1 MKIPPILEIGGVL
14 ISSDILTECFCC
26 DYEKCK
32 GICCVEGTA
41 GAPVTMDEIAAME
54 DRLDEVWPLLSA
66 SAQSVIDRQG
76 VAYADEEGDMVTS
89 IVCGKECVFAK
100 ENDGCW
106 LCMLEKQY
114 REKNSSFSHSLN
126 FSFSQFLNNMT
137 TIELDMI
144 QTAGLG
150 ALALFVGMI
159 LTRKIAFLQKFC
171 VPSPVS
177 GGIIFSL
184 LTLALYGWFHV
195 EVSFD
200 GTLKDVFMLAF
211 FTSVGF
217 QSDLKVIKQ
226 GGKLLVIMLALLV
239 VIIAM
244 QNLMPMGV
252 TRLMGAHPL
261 IGMAS
266 GSISMT
272 GGHGTAG
279 GFASVLEQLGLHGA
293 GTIGM
298 AAATFGLIAGSMLGG
313 PLAER
318 IIQTKLTHEQMQQ
331 DAEID
336 PAMAGIESDEASPSG
351 RAQRISTNEQEFQQY
366 AKAAYWI
373 ILVMGA
379 GTLLSWLL
387 AKTGITFPTYFGAL
401 ILAAVVRNVM
411 GFVSY
416 KEDGQW
422 VKADKLLDMERII
435 SVGNICL
442 AMFLGMAMISLKLWE
457 LHSLALPLIIILVSQ
472 VLMMALFA
480 YFVAFPLL
488 GRDYDA
494 AVLCAG
500 ICGFGLGATPNAM
513 ANMSAVCYKY
523 HYTVKPFLIVPII
536 GAMFADM
543 INTGIISIFL
553 NML

>member
-1 MKIPPILEIGGVL
+1 MINV
-14 ISSDILTECFCC
+14 
-26 DYEKCK
+26 
-32 GICCVEGTA
+32 
-41 GAPVTMDEIAAME
+41 
-54 DRLDEVWPLLSA
+54 
-66 SAQSVIDRQG
+66 
-76 VAYADEEGDMVTS
+76 
-89 IVCGKECVFAK
+89 
-100 ENDGCW
+100 
-106 LCMLEKQY
+106 
-114 REKNSSFSHSLN
+114 
-126 FSFSQFLNNMT
+126 
-137 TIELDMI
+137 ELDII
-144 QTAGLG
+144 QTAGIG
-150 ALALFVGMI
+150 ALALIVGMV
-159 LTRKIAFLQKFC
+159 LTRKVDFLQRFC

-226 GGKLLVIMLALLV
+226 GGKLLVTMLALLIA
-239 VIIAM
+239 IIAL
-244 QNLMPMGV
+244 QNLMPMGI
-252 TRLMGAHPL
+252 TKLMSVDPL

-279 GFASVLEQLGLHGA
+279 GFATVLEGMGLSGA

-298 AAATFGLIAGSMLGG
+298 AAATFGLIAGSMIGG

-318 IIQTKLTHEQMQQ
+318 IIRRKLTHEQMQPQ
-331 DAEID
+331 DGEID
-336 PAMAGIESDEASPSG
+336 PAMAGIESDEASPTG
-351 RAQRISTNEQEFQQY
+351 RAKRVSTNEQEFQQY
-366 AKAAYWI
+366 AKASYS
-373 ILVMGA
+373 ILLMMGA
-379 GTLLSWLL
+379 GTILSWLL
-387 AKTGITFPTYFGAL
+387 SKTGVTFPSYFGAL
-401 ILAAVVRNVM
+401 ILAAVVRNTI

-416 KEDGQW
+416 KDNGKW
-422 VKADKLLDMERII
+422 VRADKLLDMERII

-442 AMFLGMAMISLKLWE
+442 SLFLGMAMISLKLWE
-457 LHSLALPLIIILVSQ
+457 LQSLALPLIVILISQ
-472 VLMMALFA
+472 IAMMDFFA

-523 HYTVKPFLIVPII
+523 RYTVKPFLIVPII
-536 GAMFADM
+536 GAMFADL
-543 INTGIISIFL
+543 INTGMITLFL
-553 NML
+553 NLL

>member
-1 MKIPPILEIGGVL
+1 
-14 ISSDILTECFCC
+14 
-26 DYEKCK
+26 
-32 GICCVEGTA
+32 
-41 GAPVTMDEIAAME
+41 
-54 DRLDEVWPLLSA
+54 
-66 SAQSVIDRQG
+66 
-76 VAYADEEGDMVTS
+76 
-89 IVCGKECVFAK
+89 
-100 ENDGCW
+100 
-106 LCMLEKQY
+106 
-114 REKNSSFSHSLN
+114 
-126 FSFSQFLNNMT
+126 
-137 TIELDMI
+137 MI
-144 QTAGLG
+144 QTAGIG
-150 ALALFVGMI
+150 ALALLVGMV
-159 LTRKIAFLQKFC
+159 LTRKVAFLQKFC

-226 GGKLLVIMLALLV
+226 GGKLLVIMLSLLV
-239 VIIAM
+239 VIIAL
-244 QNLMPMGV
+244 QNLIPMGIA
-252 TRLMGAHPL
+252 RLMGVNPL

-279 GFASVLEQLGLHGA
+279 GFARVLEGMGLYGA

-298 AAATFGLIAGSMLGG
+298 AAATFGLIAGSMIGG

-318 IIQTKLTHEQMQQ
+318 IIRKKLTHEQMQPQ
-331 DAEID
+331 DEEID
-336 PAMAGIESDEASPSG
+336 PAMAGIESDEASPTG
-351 RAQRISTNEQEFQQY
+351 RTKRISTNEQEFQQY
-366 AKAAYWI
+366 AKAFYSI
-373 ILVMGA
+373 LLVMGA

-387 AKTGITFPTYFGAL
+387 TKTGITFPTYFGAL
-401 ILAAVVRNVM
+401 ILAAIVRNII
-411 GFVSY
+411 
-416 KEDGQW
+416 
-422 VKADKLLDMERII
+422 ADKYLDMERII

-442 AMFLGMAMISLKLWE
+442 SLFLGMAMISLKLWE
-457 LHSLALPLIIILVSQ
+457 LQSLALPLIVILVSQ

-500 ICGFGLGATPNAM
+500 MCGFGLGATPNAM

-523 HYTVKPFLIVPII
+523 RYTVKPFLIVPII
-536 GAMFADM
+536 GAMFADL

-553 NML
+553 NIL